1 MSQGENEIFNMSSQR
16 HKRGSLLLSSRC
28 MTNHVKTC
36 SFLHAHCTETM
47 KVVENLFQR
56 ELMMKNIFN
65 HIMYVTICRFLPS
78 MYMFW
83 VYSHC
88 KTLKQSACADPK
100 GGGTGGPPPPL
111 KNHKNIGF
119 LSNTGL
125 DPLKITKLQSQH
137 SMAFSWRADDCL
149 LIVVLILP
157 PLIN

>member
-1 MSQGENEIFNMSSQR
+1 MSLSACNKYKYNTYNMYNQATTNFKSNSIPMICLKVRMKCFNMSSQR

-28 MTNHVKTC
+28 MTNYVKTC

-65 HIMYVTICRFLPS
+65 HIMYVTICRFLPP

-88 KTLKQSACADPK
+88 KTLNQSACADPK
-100 GGGTGGPPPPL
+100 GGEAPPP
-111 KNHKNIGF
+111 
-119 LSNTGL
+119 
-125 DPLKITKLQSQH
+125 
-137 SMAFSWRADDCL
+137 
-149 LIVVLILP
+149 
-157 PLIN
+157 